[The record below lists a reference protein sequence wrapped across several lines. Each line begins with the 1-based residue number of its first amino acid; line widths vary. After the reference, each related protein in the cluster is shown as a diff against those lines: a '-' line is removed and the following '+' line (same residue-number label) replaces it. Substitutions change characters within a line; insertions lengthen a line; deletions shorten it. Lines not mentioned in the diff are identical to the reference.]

1 MAKRRT
7 VKRLSDLVPDLLIE
21 AQRCDEITALKT
33 LERTAEHLAYNYGF
47 FSTTMTFSIGD
58 TTTTETRNN
67 VPCYVFF
74 TDDTEILS
82 VEKLE
87 AVLENGTITI
97 GGFEVGAEGR
107 VYVAKAAIPGNLVSL
122 RMICTMLPALDDDV
136 SETSAMTRGRRVI
149 TSYALYELFAIPN
162 QPWSSPDRSG
172 YWMRAFIEALETWN
186 YNERLRNNT
195 GGIMLTNNPFAF

>member
-47 FSTTMTFSIGD
+47 FSTTMTFAIGD
-58 TTTTETRNN
+58 TTTTEERNH
-67 VPCYVFF
+67 VPCYTFF
-74 TDDTEILS
+74 TDDSEILS
-82 VEKLE
+82 VERME
-87 AVLENGTITI
+87 AILKNGTVGI
-97 GGFEVGAEGR
+97 GGFEVGQEGR
-107 VYVAKAAIPGNLVSL
+107 VYVAKAAVPGGAESL

-136 SETSAMTRGRRVI
+136 SESVAMTRGRRVI
-149 TSYALYELFAIPN
+149 TSYALYELFSIPN
-162 QPWSSPDRSG
+162 QPWSSPDRAS

-186 YNERLRNNT
+186 YNERFRFST
-195 GGIMLTNNPFAF
+195 GGIHLSTNPYAI